1 MSMPCPPGV
10 DHEIRRLLRRGR
22 GLPGAVPSSAHELL
36 WSALSEASEGGRRF
50 RPALLLSAHE
60 ALGGTRHEAAV
71 QVAAAVEILHTA
83 FVVQDDVID
92 GDQVRRGSPSLPAA
106 VAARARHEGAPEQ
119 AARGLGEVA
128 GILAGDLGLV
138 TAMRAVAGCSAP
150 APVVSSLLDLVESSM
165 HASAAGEL
173 DDVRLPL
180 RPADR
185 PESIQEALSVAELKT
200 AVYSFQLPLHAAGLL
215 ADASP
220 GRLESLD
227 AVGALLG
234 IGFQLVDD
242 LLGVFGDEDRTG
254 KSTLGD
260 LREGKR
266 TALVAHAATT
276 AQWPRLRPLLGRAD
290 LGEDEARR
298 TRDLLTVSGSRA
310 WVEDLARWHLT
321 GAADVAARHDLPLA
335 LRSALAPLTAEILSG
350 LDLLLPPAGASAE
363 PSADGDDGSGGAG
376 PDGVGPAAA
385 DDRTRPAALQRAT
398 A

>member
-1 MSMPCPPGV
+1 MSGHCPAGV
-10 DHEIRRLLRRGR
+10 DREIRRLLRRGR
-22 GLPGAVPSSAHELL
+22 SLSGTVPSTGHELL
-36 WSALSEASEGGRRF
+36 WSALADASEGGRRF
-50 RPALLLSAHE
+50 RPALLLTAHE
-60 ALGGTRHEAAV
+60 ALGGTRHEAAL

-92 GDQVRRGSPSLPAA
+92 GDQVRRGAPSLPAA
-106 VAARARHEGAPEQ
+106 VAARAGREGAPEQ
-119 AARGLGEVA
+119 AARHLGEVA

-165 HASAAGEL
+165 HASATGEL

-180 RPADR
+180 HPADR
-185 PESIQEALSVAELKT
+185 PESMQEALSVAELKT

-220 GRLESLD
+220 ARLEALD
-227 AVGALLG
+227 AIGAMLG

-242 LLGVFGDEDRTG
+242 LLGVFGDENLTG

-266 TALVAHAATT
+266 TALVAHAART
-276 AQWPRLRPLLGRAD
+276 AQWPRLRPLLGRAE
-290 LGEDEARR
+290 LTEDGAHSARE
-298 TRDLLTVSGSRA
+298 LLTASGSRA
-310 WVEDLARWHLT
+310 WVEDLARWHLA
-321 GAADVAARHDLPLA
+321 GAVDVAARHDLPPA
-335 LRSALAPLTAEILSG
+335 LRSALTDLTAEILAG
-350 LDLLLPPAGASAE
+350 LDMLLPSAEASADRAGSG
-363 PSADGDDGSGGAG
+363 PASSADGCGHL
-376 PDGVGPAAA
+376 V
-385 DDRTRPAALQRAT
+385 RQRAT

>member
-1 MSMPCPPGV
+1 MSLPCPPGV

-22 GLPGAVPSSAHELL
+22 GLPGAAPSSGHELL
-36 WSALSEASEGGRRF
+36 WSALSDAAEGGRRF
-50 RPALLLSAHE
+50 RPALLMTAHE
-60 ALGGTRHEAAV
+60 ALGGSRHEAAV

-92 GDQVRRGSPSLPAA
+92 GDQLRRGTPSLPAA

-119 AARGLGEVA
+119 AARHVGEVA

-150 APVVSSLLDLVESSM
+150 APVVAALLDLVESSM
-165 HASAAGEL
+165 HASATGEL

-180 RPADR
+180 GPADR
-185 PESIQEALSVAELKT
+185 PESMQEALSVAELKT

-220 GRLESLD
+220 DRLESLD
-227 AVGALLG
+227 AIGALLG

-242 LLGVFGDEDRTG
+242 LLGVFGDESRTG

-276 AQWPRLRPLLGRAD
+276 AQWPLLHPLLGR
-290 LGEDEARR
+290 
-298 TRDLLTVSGSRA
+298 
-310 WVEDLARWHLT
+310 EDLARWHLS
-321 GAADVAARHDLPLA
+321 GAVDLAARHDLPPA
-335 LRSALAPLTAEILSG
+335 LRTALTRLTAEILAG
-350 LDLLLPPAGASAE
+350 LDLLLAP
-363 PSADGDDGSGGAG
+363 ADGDAG
-376 PDGVGPAAA
+376 PGGVDPGGVDPDAAA
-385 DDRTRPAALQRAT
+385 ARLRPVARQRAT

>member
-150 APVVSSLLDLVESSM
+150 APVVAALLDLVESSM
-165 HASAAGEL
+165 HASATGEL

-180 RPADR
+180 GPADR
-185 PESIQEALSVAELKT
+185 PESMQEALSVAELKT

-266 TALVAHAATT
+266 TALVAHAAST

-298 TRDLLTVSGSRA
+298 ARALLTASGSRA
-310 WVEDLARWHLT
+310 WVEDLARWHLA
-321 GAADVAARHDLPLA
+321 GAADVAARHDLPPA

-350 LDLLLPPAGASAE
+350 LDLLLPPAGASEE
-363 PSADGDDGSGGAG
+363 PPADGDAGSGGAD

>member
-1 MSMPCPPGV
+1 MSLRCPPGV

-36 WSALSEASEGGRRF
+36 WSALSDASEGGRRF

-106 VAARARHEGAPEQ
+106 VAARALHEGAPEQ
-119 AARGLGEVA
+119 AARGLGEAA

-185 PESIQEALSVAELKT
+185 PESMQEALSVAELKT

-298 TRDLLTVSGSRA
+298 ARDLLTVSGSRA

-385 DDRTRPAALQRAT
+385 ADRPRPAALQRAT

>member
-1 MSMPCPPGV
+1 MSLPCPPGV

-22 GLPGAVPSSAHELL
+22 GLPGAAPSSGHELL
-36 WSALSEASEGGRRF
+36 WSALSDAAEGGRRF
-50 RPALLLSAHE
+50 RPALLMTAHE
-60 ALGGTRHEAAV
+60 ALGGSRHEAAV

-92 GDQVRRGSPSLPAA
+92 GDQLRRGTPSLPAA

-119 AARGLGEVA
+119 AARHVGEVA

-150 APVVSSLLDLVESSM
+150 APVVAALLDLVESSM
-165 HASAAGEL
+165 HASATGEL

-180 RPADR
+180 GPADR
-185 PESIQEALSVAELKT
+185 PESMQEALSVAELKT

-220 GRLESLD
+220 DRLESLD
-227 AVGALLG
+227 AIGALLG

-242 LLGVFGDEDRTG
+242 LLGVFGDESRTG

-276 AQWPRLRPLLGRAD
+276 SQWPLLHPLLGRED
-290 LGEDEARR
+290 LAEDEAHRAR
-298 TRDLLTVSGSRA
+298 ALLTASGSRA
-310 WVEDLARWHLT
+310 WVEDLARWHLS
-321 GAADVAARHDLPLA
+321 GAVDLAARHDLPPA
-335 LRSALAPLTAEILSG
+335 LRTALTRLTAEILAG
-350 LDLLLPPAGASAE
+350 LDLLLAP
-363 PSADGDDGSGGAG
+363 ADGDAG
-376 PDGVGPAAA
+376 PGGVDPGGVDPDAAA
-385 DDRTRPAALQRAT
+385 ARLRPVARQRAT